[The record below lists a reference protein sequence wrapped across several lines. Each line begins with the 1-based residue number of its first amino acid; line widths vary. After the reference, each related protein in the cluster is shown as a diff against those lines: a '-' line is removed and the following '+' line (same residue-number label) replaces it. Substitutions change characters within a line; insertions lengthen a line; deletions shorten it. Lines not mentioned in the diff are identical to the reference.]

1 MAISAKE
8 YQKRL
13 IPLLNQST
21 LRQMINEIVLSDNE
35 KLKAEKINEFEQG
48 VRPDGTRIGTY
59 RDPEYK
65 QIKLAQNPKAD
76 GYVDLLYTWRTAR
89 SLFVHIGSEPNG
101 YLFGWTDNYNLVGKY
116 GLDILGLNQEWF
128 LKRQKDIYR
137 YTMIFQ
143 IKKQYK
149 IA

>member
-1 MAISAKE
+1 MAISVKE

-13 IPLLNQST
+13 NPLLNQSA
-21 LRQMINEIVLSDNE
+21 LRQLANEIVLSDNQ

-48 VRPDGTRIGTY
+48 IRPDGTRIGTY

-89 SLFVHIGSEPNG
+89 SLFVKVGNEPNG

-128 LKRQKDIYR
+128 DKRQKDIYR

>member
-1 MAISAKE
+1 
-8 YQKRL
+8 
-13 IPLLNQST
+13 
-21 LRQMINEIVLSDNE
+21 MILQTRIHWPRHRKL
-35 KLKAEKINEFEQG
+35 LKAEKINEFEQG

-128 LKRQKDIYR
+128 DKRQKDIYR